1 VTGSQERFEG
11 SRIPDPGFAGDDG
24 SADTSLTTALASY
37 DAGSADRAQ
46 VLAALT
52 RARLLVPVVALLGE
66 VEHDDQGLAREKTSD
81 MAAVLITRP
90 DGQRGLLAF
99 TCTATMRAWDGD
111 ARPVPVSAATA
122 ALAAVQQEADALVVD
137 LAGPVRFAVEG
148 DDLRG
153 LAAGWQLARVGDR
166 SAWIRP
172 ASE

>member
-1 VTGSQERFEG
+1 MAGSQERFEG

-24 SADTSLTTALASY
+24 SADPTLATALAAY

-66 VEHDDQGLAREKTSD
+66 VEHDDHGLAHDKTSD

-90 DGQRGLLAF
+90 DGRRGLLAF
-99 TCTATMRAWDGD
+99 TGTATMRAWDAD

>member
-1 VTGSQERFEG
+1 MAGSQERFEG

-24 SADTSLTTALASY
+24 SADPSLANALASY
-37 DAGSADRAQ
+37 DGGSADRAQ

-90 DGQRGLLAF
+90 DGRRGLLAF
-99 TCTATMRAWDGD
+99 TGTATLRAWDAE

-153 LAAGWQLARVGDR
+153 LAAGWQVARVGDR

>member
-1 VTGSQERFEG
+1 
-11 SRIPDPGFAGDDG
+11 
-24 SADTSLTTALASY
+24 
-37 DAGSADRAQ
+37 
-46 VLAALT
+46 
-52 RARLLVPVVALLGE
+52 
-66 VEHDDQGLAREKTSD
+66 
-81 MAAVLITRP
+81 
-90 DGQRGLLAF
+90 
-99 TCTATMRAWDGD
+99 
-111 ARPVPVSAATA
+111 VPVSAATA

>member
-1 VTGSQERFEG
+1 VTGSHERFEG

-24 SADTSLTTALASY
+24 SVDPALATALAAY
-37 DAGSADRAQ
+37 DAGNADRAP

-66 VEHDDQGLAREKTSD
+66 VEHNGQGLAHEKTSD

-90 DGQRGLLAF
+90 DGRRGLLAF
-99 TCTATMRAWDGD
+99 SGSATMRAWDAD

-122 ALAAVQQEADALVVD
+122 ALAAVQQEADALVLD

-153 LAAGWQLARVGDR
+153 LAAGWQLARVGER